1 MALSP
6 DLIRLGQYIA
16 GEFENA
22 EQALAQPAWYV
33 NLRLWQRPVPL
44 FPEDSICLYAEQAN
58 VLKLD
63 RPYRPRLLRLRSQP
77 NDSSGLQVDYYKF
90 KDSNAIRGA
99 GSNPDLL
106 QQVTP
111 NWVEFL
117 PGCTLDI
124 QTEPTAAMSS
134 CFRTQSDAQRPCC
147 FTEGGQQYQVSL
159 GFAATATELLIYD
172 RGIDPK
178 TGKATW
184 GALLG
189 PFIFKKC
196 RDFAAELRL

>member
-6 DLIRLGQYIA
+6 NLIQLGQYLA

-33 NLRLWQRPVPL
+33 NLRLWKRPVPL
-44 FPEDSICLYAEQAN
+44 FCEDSICLYAEQAN
-58 VLKLD
+58 ILKLD
-63 RPYRPRLLRLRSQP
+63 LPYRPRLLRLRSQSDDP
-77 NDSSGLQVDYYKF
+77 KALQVEYYKF
-90 KDSNAIRGA
+90 KNSDAIRGA
-99 GSNPDLL
+99 ASAPERL

-111 NWVEFL
+111 DWVEFL

-124 QTEPTAAMSS
+124 QTEAISATQF
-134 CFRTQSDAQRPCC
+134 CFRTVPRSERPCC
-147 FTEGGQQYQVSL
+147 FTDNNQEFQVSL
-159 GFAATATELLIYD
+159 GFEATAAELRIFD

-178 TGKATW
+178 TGKAIW

-196 RDFAAELRL
+196 RDFATELSF

>member
-6 DLIRLGQYIA
+6 ALRQLGQYLA

-22 EQALAQPAWYV
+22 EQALAQPAWFV

-44 FPEDSICLYAEQAN
+44 FTDDSICLYAEQAN

-63 RPYRPRLLRLRSQP
+63 QPYRPRLFRLRSRP
-77 NDSSGLQVDYYKF
+77 AATDALQIAYYKF
-90 KDSNAIRGA
+90 KNIDKVRGA
-99 GSNPDLL
+99 GTHPEILHQITPD
-106 QQVTP
+106 
-111 NWVEFL
+111 WVEFL

-124 QTEPTAAMSS
+124 QTESINATQFR
-134 CFRTQSDAQRPCC
+134 FRTNHDPQRPCC
-147 FTEGGQQYQVSL
+147 FTYENQQYQISL
-159 GFAATATELLIYD
+159 GFEVTPQTLKVYD

-178 TGKATW
+178 TGKAIW

-189 PFIFKKC
+189 PFVFQKR
-196 RDFAAELRL
+196 RDFATEIMV